1 MRSIKPGRG
10 PSMMG
15 GFMGIFIA
23 VFGVIW
29 TLAAASMGAPF
40 FFCLFG
46 IMFVIIA
53 IVNTIYNF
61 KNATGKNRYSAY
73 DIVEEHEESDPF
85 NERFGSPYYEESR
98 YNGEDTQETEGNEFC
113 PYCGARVEDDF
124 AFCNKCGKKLPGVTG
139 WKELL

>member
-15 GFMGIFIA
+15 GFMGIFVAI
-23 VFGVIW
+23 FGVIW
-29 TLAAASMGAPF
+29 TIAAASMGAPF

-53 IVNTIYNF
+53 IVNTVYNF

-73 DIVEEHEESDPF
+73 DIVEDHEETDPL
-85 NERFGSPYYEESR
+85 NERFGAQRYQEPRYEEPAA
-98 YNGEDTQETEGNEFC
+98 GKNEFC
-113 PYCGARVEDDF
+113 PYCGARAEDDF
-124 AFCNKCGKKLPGVTG
+124 AFCNKCGRRLP
-139 WKELL
+139 E